1 MWQVPLMMKFEDEY
15 TRQIRFDKDEGNGRP
30 EQSTEVET
38 VATTDFRQNQR
49 ERGLNFAE
57 IWPFPKIK
65 RCPLLSVLWLDCGL
79 RHMNPNK
86 DLQRWKNMFQ
96 KVFVQPRYKLWHHKA
111 SIWFLSG
118 SDLFLYLLLRASPS
132 QCRGKAQPFHQIL
145 EPIHTHT
152 DSFINLAM
160 LLKVGGGRYCR
171 LRSHPRHIAFCL
183 LLAPFSSFHIHSS
196 PVSCERDKP
205 IPTQTLIVFCQQR

>member
-1 MWQVPLMMKFEDEY
+1 MKFEDEY
-15 TRQIRFDKDEGNGRP
+15 TRQICFDKDEGNGRP

-38 VATTDFRQNQR
+38 VATTDFCQNQR

-132 QCRGKAQPFHQIL
+132 QCRGKAQPFHQIS
-145 EPIHTHT
+145 EPIHTHWFFHKFSRAT
-152 DSFINLAM
+152 E
-160 LLKVGGGRYCR
+160 GGRGQVLQVEVTSQTYS
-171 LRSHPRHIAFCL
+171 LLSPPSSIFLISYTFLPCL
-183 LLAPFSSFHIHSS
+183 MW
-196 PVSCERDKP
+196 ERQTNP
-205 IPTQTLIVFCQQR
+205 NPNTYRILPTEIVYLS